1 MNRKLLNENEIEENL
16 NVKRQ
21 KIESTSDEPELENE
35 SDEINCDEEEILN
48 ENVETFANSV
58 GIKDRIN
65 PNFKRFNGLIKQ
77 M

>member
-1 MNRKLLNENEIEENL
+1 MKDDKHHSEIEENL

-21 KIESTSDEPELENE
+21 KIESTSDELENE